1 MGSPVGFSRRPVAGR
16 VRRFPAVRR
25 TLLQVGSP
33 LLGREF
39 DNALW
44 TVVMTE
50 RFWKQRLTTR
60 ALLPLLAAGLV
71 GWLLWGD
78 RLSARAGSGPGR
90 NGLVAAVHRGD
101 FVDELLVRGE
111 LDSSNNTEVRCEVQS
126 LNGQWFRIIDVVE
139 EGTYVRPGDF
149 LIQLDPA
156 PLQTELNRQLI
167 IVEQARA
174 AVVRARVAFES
185 AEMAKREY
193 LNGEY
198 ALARKLIE
206 RNLKVAENSAR
217 RARAYLQASRTLYA
231 QGYITQ
237 QQLEADEY
245 ALKKAESD
253 LQFVQTSLRIL
264 DRVTKAKRM
273 ADLESY
279 VAIGRVN
286 YDTAEYALERHEQRL
301 KEIEEQIEKCTIRAP
316 VAGEVVLNHLH
327 HYGHSHMVQPGELT
341 MENRVLIRLPD
352 PSRMHVRVKLREHQV
367 SQVRSGMSVRM
378 TLEAFPEVE
387 LRGEVIKV
395 NEYPEPADWYSPDIK
410 EYLALVSIETPMA
423 GMRPGLTADLMICI
437 DETHDV
443 LQVASQAVLTQAD
456 GDYCIVADRGGYRS
470 CRVTLGPNNGRTVVV
485 EEGLREGDLVVL
497 RPSAVLSQV
506 AFPE

>member
-1 MGSPVGFSRRPVAGR
+1 MHSFRGGTMAAE
-16 VRRFPAVRR
+16 RF
-25 TLLQVGSP
+25 G
-33 LLGREF
+33 
-39 DNALW
+39 NAWW
-44 TVVMTE
+44 TVVMTKW
-50 RFWKQRLTTR
+50 FWKRRLTTR
-60 ALLPLLAAGLV
+60 AVLPLLAAGLV

-78 RLSARAGSGPGR
+78 RLTARAGSGSGK
-90 NGLVAAVHRGD
+90 NGLVAAVQRGD
-101 FVDELLVRGE
+101 FVDELHARGE
-111 LDSSNNTEVRCEVQS
+111 LDSSNSTEVRCEVRS

-149 LIQLDPA
+149 LIQLDPS
-156 PLQTELNRQLI
+156 PLHTERNRQMI
-167 IVEQARA
+167 VVEQARA
-174 AVVRARVAFES
+174 AVVRARTAYES

-198 ALARKLIE
+198 ALARKTIE
-206 RNLKVAENSAR
+206 RQLKVAENSAR
-217 RARAYLQASRTLYA
+217 TARAYLQASRKLYA
-231 QGYITQ
+231 QGYITH

-264 DRVTKAKRM
+264 ERVTKAKRM

-286 YDTAEYALERHEQRL
+286 YDTAQFALARHEERL

-316 VAGEVVLNHLH
+316 VAGEVVLCHLH

-352 PSRMHVRVKLREHQV
+352 PSRMHVCVKIRENQV

-395 NEYPEPADWYSPDIK
+395 NEYPEPADWYSPSIK
-410 EYLALVSIETPMA
+410 EYMALVSIETPMA
-423 GMRPGLTADLMICI
+423 GMRPGLTADLMIRV
-437 DETHDV
+437 DEAHDV
-443 LQVASQAVLTQAD
+443 LQVASQAVLTRAD
-456 GDYCIVADRGGYRS
+456 GDYCIVAEGGGYRAA
-470 CRVTLGPNNGRTVVV
+470 RVKLGANNGRTVVV

-497 RPSAVLSQV
+497 RPSAVLDQV
-506 AFPE
+506 SLPE